1 MHHTMSNQSVFRK
14 ILSLLKSVI
23 LNKYIIVLVSF
34 GVYITFFDQH
44 NLINRWQLNQKI
56 KELQQEHKYYEEEIA
71 KNKNELQKLQKD
83 DDYLEKYA
91 REKYLM
97 RNKGEEIFIIKED

>member
-1 MHHTMSNQSVFRK
+1 MSNQPFFGK
-14 ILSLLKSVI
+14 IFNLLKSVI

-44 NLINRWQLNQKI
+44 NLINRWQSNRKI
-56 KELQQEHKYYEEEIA
+56 KELQEEHKYYEEEIA
-71 KNKNELQKLQKD
+71 KNKQELQKLQKD

-97 RNKGEEIFIIKED
+97 RNKGEEIFIIKEDWQ